1 MNKGNVQF
9 KPPNSIKPNN
19 SNLGLRLFL
28 TLLGDNA
35 TLKVVMSWLWVI
47 IISLSIFPANASAYD
62 PGITDTQILVGTS
75 AALTGHAAFLGKSI
89 VYGLR
94 TYFNYINDK
103 GGIYGRKIVHIAY
116 DDDYNPPLMI
126 SNVRRL
132 IHKDHVFAL
141 IGLVGTPTT
150 LAILKIIEKNKMPL
164 LCPFT
169 GAQELRYPFKK
180 YVINLRASY
189 WDECATAVD
198 YFVKHGKRR
207 FAVFYQQ
214 DAYGLN
220 GRQGVD
226 RRLIKYDLRLLGE
239 ATYTRGCTDVHKQV
253 TMLRQFNPDVIAMI
267 GTYDACTVFIK
278 EAINQGMKDVWFF
291 NVSFVG
297 SDKLATLLKDIN
309 ATVFVTQVVPFPT
322 NKSLPAVKE
331 YQKLL
336 HIYFPE
342 VKPSFTCLEGFLDA
356 KLFVEALKRA
366 GPALTREGL
375 IKAIESM
382 RELDLGIGE
391 RINYGPAD
399 HQGLNKVY
407 ITQIKHGQIIP
418 VSD

>member
-1 MNKGNVQF
+1 M
-9 KPPNSIKPNN
+9 
-19 SNLGLRLFL
+19 LRLCVTAIFIYFFVFS
-28 TLLGDNA
+28 A
-35 TLKVVMSWLWVI
+35 VV
-47 IISLSIFPANASAYD
+47 FAYD
-62 PGITDTQILVGTS
+62 PGITDTQIVIGTS
-75 AALTGHAAFLGKSI
+75 AALTGHAAFLGKNI

-94 TYFNYINDK
+94 TYFNYINDR

-132 IHKDHVFAL
+132 IHKDHIFAL
-141 IGLVGTPTT
+141 MGLVGTPTT
-150 LAILKIIEKNKMPL
+150 LAVLKIVEESKIPL

-169 GAQELRYPFKK
+169 GAQQLRYPFKK

-189 WDECATAVD
+189 WDECAAAVD

-226 RRLIKYDLRLLGE
+226 RRLIKYDLRLVGE
-239 ATYTRGCTDVHKQV
+239 ATYTRGCTDVRKQV
-253 TMLRQFNPDVIAMI
+253 AMLKQFNPDAIAMI
-267 GTYDACTVFIK
+267 GTYDACAAFIK
-278 EAINQGMKDVWFF
+278 EAVNQGMGNVWFF

-297 SDKLATLLKDIN
+297 SDKLAALLKDTK

-322 NKSLPAVKE
+322 DNSLPAVRE
-331 YQKLL
+331 YQELL
-336 HIYFPE
+336 NIYFPR
-342 VKPSFTCLEGFLDA
+342 VKPNFTCLEGFLDA

-366 GPALTREGL
+366 GPALTRENL

-382 RELDLGIGE
+382 HNLDLGIGE
-391 RINYGPAD
+391 KVNFGSAD
-399 HQGLNKVY
+399 HQGLSKVY